1 MRIFGKTPMTNPV
14 RTLSDVI
21 QFNKEHS
28 EETLKYGQVMLE
40 KVDRTSGTLKEP
52 AYIEAFDQKPSLGGG
67 SSP

>member
-1 MRIFGKTPMTNPV
+1 MTNPV

-52 AYIEAFDQKPSLGGG
+52 AYIEALLRKPSLGGG